1 MPNWC
6 SNRAVISG
14 PAPVIEEIKHILE
27 SEEKALLAWMVPQP
41 NFDGDQDWYAWNIA
55 NWGTKWDICD
65 TYIDNDAEE
74 DSIEFSFSTAWAPP
88 VDAFRTWA
96 ESDGRVQFTLD
107 YWEPGCAFVGSANY
121 DGDYLDDDYI
131 DGNQDIDAY
140 RLKAS
145 ADWGYEEW
153 NEPEPLTVWY
163 KQGVEDKGLIS
174 SDE

>member
-41 NFDGDQDWYAWNIA
+41 NFEGDQDWYAWNIA

-65 TYIDNDAEE
+65 VYIDKTAEE

-88 VDAFRTWA
+88 EAAFETWA
-96 ESDGRVQFTLD
+96 ESDGRVQFTLE
-107 YWEPGCAFVGSANY
+107 YWEPGCAFVGSLSY
-121 DGDYLDDDYI
+121 DGDFFDQNYVDLNTDETEYKRI
-131 DGNQDIDAY
+131 
-140 RLKAS
+140 AS
-145 ADWGYEEW
+145 DVWGYEEW
-153 NEPEPLTVWY
+153 EDPEPLTEWY
-163 KQGVEDKGLIS
+163 KQGVEDRGLVK
-174 SDE
+174 